1 MTLKTNLNESTLLQ
15 SNCECVVLFLT
26 DEPAFKSSSQTTINL
41 LEGTISRLFKTGDI
55 QKKQGSIVLLYD
67 VDELNGKKLLLV
79 YVDSLLMTTES
90 FTNTIDI
97 VAKQLTELPIKHVG
111 ITLDNIEINGQSKS
125 IVGQRILQSFHA
137 ATYQFES
144 FKEASDDKVMLK
156 ELSLFTQEKENLISV
171 ETGMNSGEAM
181 GVGKNLARDLGN
193 MPANICHPSY
203 LANLASQL
211 SQEYATLTTV
221 IIDEK
226 EMEALGM
233 NAFLSVG
240 QGSEQP
246 SKLIVMNYQNGPQE
260 QAPIALVGKGITFD
274 SGGISIKPGAAM
286 DEMKFDMCGAAA
298 VFGTLK
304 SVLHM
309 QLPINLVCVIAAAE
323 NMPSASATRPG
334 DIVKSMSG
342 KTIEILNTDAE
353 GRLVLCDALTYVQQ
367 YKPKAIIDVATLTG
381 ACVVALG
388 EHATGLLSN
397 DDSLAQLLSDS
408 GNNTGDKVWSLPL
421 WPEYTKKLE
430 SNFADLANIGSP
442 GAGSITAG
450 CFLAEF
456 VKDVPWAHLDIA
468 GTAWLKGANKGATGR
483 PVALLVD
490 YLLKQVD

>member
-1 MTLKTNLNESTLLQ
+1 MTLKTNLNKSTVLQ
-15 SNCECVVLFLT
+15 STSECVVLFVT
-26 DEPAFKSSSQTTINL
+26 DKPLLKSSSHTMNKL
-41 LEGTISRLFKTGDI
+41 LDKTISHLFNTSDI
-55 QKKQGSIVLLYD
+55 QKKHGSTVLLYD
-67 VDELNGKKLLLV
+67 VDELNGKKLFLV
-79 YVDSLLMTTES
+79 YVESLLMTAEC
-90 FTNTIDI
+90 FTNTIDK

-111 ITLDNIEINGQSKS
+111 IILDNIEINAQRKSVIGQ
-125 IVGQRILQSFHA
+125 QILLSFHA

-144 FKEASDDKVMLK
+144 FKEASDDKVVLK
-156 ELSLFTQEKENLISV
+156 ELSLFTQEKEHLNSI
-171 ETGMNSGEAM
+171 EFGIKSGEAM
-181 GVGKNLARDLGN
+181 GIGKKLARDLGN
-193 MPANICHPSY
+193 MPPNICHPSY
-203 LANLASQL
+203 LASLATQL
-211 SQEYATLTTV
+211 SQEHPTLSSV
-221 IIDEK
+221 IVDEK
-226 EMEALGM
+226 EMETLGM

-240 QGSEQP
+240 RGSAQP

-298 VFGTLK
+298 VFGALK

-309 QLPINLVCVIAAAE
+309 QLPINLVCVVAAAE
-323 NMPSASATRPG
+323 NMPSANATRPG

-367 YKPKAIIDVATLTG
+367 YEPKTIIDVATLTG

-397 DDSLAQLLSDS
+397 NDGLAQLLSES
-408 GNNTGDKVWSLPL
+408 GNRIGDKVWSLPL
-421 WPEYTKKLE
+421 WPEYTKKLT

-456 VKDVPWAHLDIA
+456 VKDVQWAHLDIA
-468 GTAWLKGANKGATGR
+468 GTAWLKGSDKGATGR

-490 YLLKQVD
+490 YLLEQVD